1 MKNIIKITAILG
13 IFISVNCFADTYQR
27 CSGELQNR
35 LIQQFKLDQNTFSN
49 QVETYKSCLNL
60 DVAQTIQLLAI
71 SQPIKYLADD
81 DASYNLN
88 LYLIDSAQNKI
99 LQKYTSP
106 DNLVSDADHF
116 DGIQLDS
123 HRFSTLPN
131 TDVIALT
138 SNHSHRGGFT
148 YYYNNLSLF
157 KFSSQQ
163 PIRKI
168 FDGIGTNEGGYEAI
182 GNCAPDNARSDVK
195 RILILSNKT
204 NHGLQDIIM
213 KETKN
218 QTKTNYRTCK
228 AVKKQFKQ
236 QQTIQFNGKEYKLQ
250 HQKLLGVDPF

>member
-1 MKNIIKITAILG
+1 M
-13 IFISVNCFADTYQR
+13 
-27 CSGELQNR
+27 
-35 LIQQFKLDQNTFSN
+35 
-49 QVETYKSCLNL
+49 ETYKSCLNL

-88 LYLIDSAQNKI
+88 LYLIDSAQDKI

-106 DNLVSDADHF
+106 DDLVSDADHF
-116 DGIQLDS
+116 DS
-123 HRFSTLPN
+123 NRFSTLPN

-148 YYYNNLSLF
+148 YHYNNLSLF
-157 KFSSQQ
+157 KISLQQ
-163 PIRKI
+163 PIRKL

-204 NHGLQDIIM
+204 NHGLQDIIL